1 MAKFFI
7 HRPVM
12 AIVTAILLV
21 LVGLIAGGSLPIA
34 QYPQITLP
42 TVRVSAFYPG
52 ASAQVVEESVAQPI
66 EEQVNGVE
74 GMAYMSSSSAG
85 DGSYNL
91 DVTFGLDVDPDIA
104 SVQVQNRAS
113 QANARLPTEALNAGV
128 ITRKQTPDTL
138 MYAALVSPNGTYDE
152 LFLTNYTSLNIIEAL
167 KRVKGVGNVTLF
179 GAEFGMRLWL
189 KPDRMASLGVTP
201 NDVYRAVAEQNV
213 QSPAGQVGKLPAP
226 ATQQFQYSVQVQ
238 GRLREVAEFEDIIVR
253 ARGDGSFVRVRDIA
267 RVELGAKDYSFQAR
281 LNGRPAAAF
290 AINLTPDASALET
303 AGLIRARLKELS
315 AAFPAD
321 LTYEV
326 VFDNTVFVESSLE
339 EVAHTFVEA
348 LLLVLIVVF
357 LFLQSW
363 RATLIPM
370 LAVPVSLIATFA
382 AFALLGFTINTL
394 TLFGMVLAIG
404 IVVDDAIVV
413 VEAVEHHMASG
424 MRAREATVKATDEVS
439 GPVVATALVLA
450 AVFVPVAFLGGIAGV
465 MYQQFAITVAV
476 STMVSAFVALS
487 LTPALCVL
495 LLKPK
500 SEDRSG
506 LLARFFDGFNR
517 VFDRL
522 TSRYGIRV
530 QQLARRWV
538 PSVAALMILIGATF
552 LLMTRVPGAFVP
564 PEDQG
569 YFVGS
574 VQLPDAASMN
584 RTIAATAKVDALLA
598 QQPGIEKRLVINGYN
613 MLTGAVQSNSAL
625 FVAVLEPWEERT
637 APEKGL
643 RAIMQGVYADAAAV
657 REATT
662 LVFNPPPIPGLG
674 TSGGFSFKLQDR
686 MGATPLEL
694 ARVANEFIAAARQRP
709 EIGMLYTTFNPTTPA
724 YRLEI
729 DRETAKKL
737 GVPISEVTSALQT
750 FLGGVPINDFG
761 RFGRTYKVTMQA
773 EPEFRSDI
781 QGIGLFHV
789 RNADGQM
796 VPLSTLVQRVS
807 IGAPTVTQ
815 RYNLFRTAD
824 IGGNP
829 APGYS
834 SGQAMQALQEVA
846 AAELPAGYG
855 YEWSGISKQEQESAG
870 QAPIVFGLALLFVFL
885 FLAALYESWSV
896 PFAVLFAIPLG
907 VFGAML
913 GLWVT
918 GLTNNI
924 YAQIGLVLLIG
935 LAAKNAILIVEFAK
949 MLRDQGQDAVSAA
962 VSAAKLRLRPIVMTS
977 FAFIL
982 GVVPLI
988 LASGAGAASRV
999 SMGITVFSGMLAA
1012 TLLAVFIVPVLFVA
1026 VAKITGQSGEPPA
1039 EPPAESAGPAVDP
1052 PPSPSHGAPAEA
1064 AQ

>member
-1 MAKFFI
+1 MAKFFVD
-7 HRPVM
+7 RPVM
-12 AIVTAILLV
+12 AIVSAIVLV
-21 LVGLIAGGSLPIA
+21 LVGLIAGTSLPIA

-52 ASAQVVEESVAQPI
+52 ASAEVVEESLAQPI

-74 GMAYMSSSSAG
+74 GMTYMSSSSSG
-85 DGSYNL
+85 DGAYSL
-91 DVTFGLDVDPDIA
+91 DVTFDLGVDPDIA
-104 SVQVQNRAS
+104 AVQVQNRAS

-138 MYAALVSPNGTYDE
+138 MYAALVSPKGTYDE
-152 LFLTNYTSLNIIEAL
+152 LFLTNYASLNLIEAL

-201 NDVYRAVAEQNV
+201 NDVYRAVSEQNV

-238 GRLREVAEFEDIIVR
+238 GRLREVAEFEDIIIR
-253 ARGDGSFVRVRDIA
+253 AAPDGASIRMRDVA

-281 LNGRPAAAF
+281 LDGRPAAAF
-290 AINLTPDASALET
+290 SVNLTPDASAIET
-303 AGLIRARLKELS
+303 ADLIKVRLKELS
-315 AAFPAD
+315 ASFPDD
-321 LTYEV
+321 LAYEV
-326 VFDNTVFVESSLE
+326 VFDNTVFVKSSLE
-339 EVAHTFVEA
+339 EVMHTFVEA

-370 LAVPVSLIATFA
+370 LAVPVSLIATLG

-413 VEAVEHHMASG
+413 VESVEHHMAHG
-424 MRAREATVKATDEVS
+424 KLRPREATLKAMDEVT
-439 GPVVATALVLA
+439 GPVIAIALILA

-476 STMVSAFVALS
+476 STMFSAIVALT
-487 LTPALCVL
+487 LTPALCAL
-495 LLKPK
+495 LLRPK
-500 SEDRSG
+500 SEDRGG
-506 LLARFFDGFNR
+506 LLARFFDAFNR
-517 VFDRL
+517 VFDRI
-522 TSRYGIRV
+522 TAGYGERV
-530 QQLARRWV
+530 QRLTRRLVPALAV
-538 PSVAALMILIGATF
+538 LLALIGAAF
-552 LLMTRVPGAFVP
+552 MLMSRVPGAFVP

-569 YFVGS
+569 YFIGN
-574 VQLPDAASMN
+574 VQLPEAASMN
-584 RTIAATAKVDALLA
+584 RTIAATEKVDAVLA
-598 QQPGIEKRLVINGYN
+598 AQPGIEKRLMINGYN

-637 APEKGL
+637 TPEKGL
-643 RAIMQGVYADAAAV
+643 RAIMQGVYAKAAEV
-657 REATT
+657 REAST

-674 TSGGFSFKLQDR
+674 TSGGFSLKVQDR
-686 MGATPLEL
+686 MGSSSLEL

-709 EIGMLYTTFNPTTPA
+709 EIGTLYTTFNPMTPA

-737 GVPISEVTSALQT
+737 GVPIGEVTSALQT
-750 FLGGVPINDFG
+750 FLGGVPINDFA

-781 QGIGLFHV
+781 QAVGQFHV
-789 RNADGQM
+789 RNASGQM

-807 IGAPTVTQ
+807 TSAPTVMQ

-824 IGGNP
+824 VGGNP

-834 SGQAMQALQEVA
+834 SAQAIRALEEVA
-846 AAELPAGYG
+846 ATVLPVGYG
-855 YEWSGISKQEQESAG
+855 YEWSGISKQEKESAG
-870 QAPIVFGLALLFVFL
+870 QAPIIFGLALLFVFL
-885 FLAALYESWSV
+885 FLAALYESWAV

-913 GLWVT
+913 GLWAT

-949 MLRDQGQDAVSAA
+949 MLREQGQDAVSAA
-962 VSAAKLRLRPIVMTS
+962 VGAAKLRLRPIIMTS

-988 LASGAGAASRV
+988 LASGAGAASRI

-1012 TLLAVFIVPVLFVA
+1012 TLLAIFLVPVLFVT
-1026 VAKITGQSGEPPA
+1026 VAKLSGNAGEPPA
-1039 EPPAESAGPAVDP
+1039 PSTPPAPATP
-1052 PPSPSHGAPAEA
+1052 PVEA
-1064 AQ
+1064 AP

>member
-66 EEQVNGVE
+66 EEQINGVE

-113 QANARLPTEALNAGV
+113 QANARLPAEALNAGV

-152 LFLTNYTSLNIIEAL
+152 LFLTNYTSLNVIEAL
-167 KRVKGVGNVTLF
+167 KRVRGVGNVTLF

-189 KPDRMASLGVTP
+189 KPDRMASLGVTT

-213 QSPAGQVGKLPAP
+213 QSPAGQVCKLPAP
-226 ATQQFQYSVQVQ
+226 ATQQFQYSVEVQ
-238 GRLREVAEFEDIIVR
+238 GRLREVAEFENIIVR
-253 ARGDGSFVRVRDIA
+253 ARGDGSFVRIRDIA

-290 AINLTPDASALET
+290 AINLTPDASAIET

-315 AAFPAD
+315 AAFPDD

-348 LLLVLIVVF
+348 LVLVLIVVF

-424 MRAREATVKATDEVS
+424 MRAREATVKATEEVS

-465 MYQQFAITVAV
+465 MYKQFAITVAV
-476 STMVSAFVALS
+476 STMLSAFVALS

-506 LLARFFDGFNR
+506 SLARFFYGFNR

-522 TSRYGIRV
+522 TSRYGVRV
-530 QQLARRWV
+530 QQLTRRWV
-538 PSVAALMILIGATF
+538 PSLAALLILIGATA
-552 LLMTRVPGAFVP
+552 LLMSRVPGAFVP

-584 RTIAATAKVDALLA
+584 RTIAATEKVYAVLA
-598 QQPGIEKRLVINGYN
+598 QQPGIEKRLIINGYN
-613 MLTGAVQSNSAL
+613 MLTGTVQSNSAL

-637 APEKGL
+637 APEKSL
-643 RAIMQGVYADAAAV
+643 RAIMQGVYASAATV

-674 TSGGFSFKLQDR
+674 TSGGFSLKVQDR

-761 RFGRTYKVTMQA
+761 RFGRAYKVTMQA

-807 IGAPTVTQ
+807 IGAQTVTQ

-829 APGYS
+829 ASGYS
-834 SGQAMQALQEVA
+834 SGQAMKALEEVA

-870 QAPIVFGLALLFVFL
+870 QAPVVFGLALLFVFL

-907 VFGAML
+907 VFGAMV
-913 GLWVT
+913 GLWAT

-949 MLRDQGQDAVSAA
+949 MLRDQGQDATTAA
-962 VSAAKLRLRPIVMTS
+962 VTAAKLRLRPIIMTS

-988 LASGAGAASRV
+988 LASGAGAASRI
-999 SMGITVFSGMLAA
+999 SMGVTVFSGMLAA
-1012 TLLAVFIVPVLFVA
+1012 TLLAIFIVPVLFVA
-1026 VAKITGQSGEPPA
+1026 VAKITGQSGA
-1039 EPPAESAGPAVDP
+1039 
-1052 PPSPSHGAPAEA
+1052 PPSKGQSVEVAS
-1064 AQ
+1064 